1 MSSFKSGV
9 VGGGGGVVVRKS
21 SELTSSRKD
30 ILIPSRKDIKT
41 RVSEYFKD
49 YYNQR
54 QAAKKEHSRE
64 IFKYNVAAV
73 GIGFIASNLASY
85 TAATNDTQAVVSVI
99 LSVIFILFAM
109 IGVVS
114 LFTLVR

>member
-1 MSSFKSGV
+1 MSSFNGGV
-9 VGGGGGVVVRKS
+9 AGGGSQTLVDRKS
-21 SELTSSRKD
+21 SQLTQID
-30 ILIPSRKDIKT
+30 KDIKT

-73 GIGFIASNLASY
+73 GIGFFASNSASY
-85 TAATNDTQAVVSVI
+85 AAATNETQALVSVI

-114 LFTLVR
+114 LFTLAR